1 MLVNENGER
10 VLDTLVAPQVTD
22 VAIKGGMK
30 QALLKYAE
38 LKAESY

>member
-1 MLVNENGER
+1 VLVNENGER